1 MVESTY
7 DWLVTLAGALHF
19 AQLPSMRIASRRLG
33 WDAQLRQLGAF
44 GRQLA
49 VLFGGGIMVCVLGLG
64 LVVVS
69 SHAHLL
75 REFSGRCLCVFL
87 AFFWLKRG
95 AIQWLFFGAS
105 WPESLRWMHRALSV
119 LYPAMG
125 SLYALGAVSVWL

>member
-1 MVESTY
+1 MSEATF
-7 DWLVTLAGALHF
+7 DWWVTLAGALHF

-33 WDAQLRQLGAF
+33 WDVQLQQLGVF

-49 VLFGGGIMVCVLGLG
+49 ILFGAGIMVCVLGLG

-69 SHAHLL
+69 SHAQLL
-75 REFSGRCLCVFL
+75 REFSGRALCVFL

-95 AIQWLFFGAS
+95 AIQWLLLGAT
-105 WPESLRWMHRALSV
+105 WPSSLRWMHWGLSV

-125 SLYALGAVSVWL
+125 GLYAWGAASALL